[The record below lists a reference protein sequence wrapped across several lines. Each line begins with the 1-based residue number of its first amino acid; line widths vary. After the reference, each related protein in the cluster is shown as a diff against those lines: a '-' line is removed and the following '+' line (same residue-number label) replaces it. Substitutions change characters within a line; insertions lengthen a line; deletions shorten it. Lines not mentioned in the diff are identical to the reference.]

1 MILCTDLVKDSTDAL
16 IRLNGWF
23 PIAESQPLA
32 LDVVALY
39 DSINPSLAIE
49 ALDCALRQC
58 RPQWSHEYLNWLKEL
73 VKHTIYN
80 NKFMYKGNW
89 YLAKKGIPTGG
100 VLSLLLANIT
110 MTYVLNN
117 VLLNNEDDVNANPPG
132 FQGIMRFIDDL
143 GGRWVGPTEPF
154 HKWVQSLNGCTKPR
168 YGIEF
173 TSRIGNEVE
182 FLDILISFDQL
193 GNPITDLFVKPTDA
207 CAKILVT

>member
-1 MILCTDLVKDSTDAL
+1 MIMPSSYPLKFLTTPKICSTEYY
-16 IRLNGWF
+16 IIYEIN
-23 PIAESQPLA
+23 
-32 LDVVALY
+32 
-39 DSINPSLAIE
+39 SINPSLAIE

-58 RPQWSHEYLNWLKEL
+58 RPQWSHKYLNWLKEL
-73 VKHTIYN
+73 VKHTICN

-89 YLAKKGIPTGG
+89 YLTKKGIPTGG
-100 VLSLLLANIT
+100 VLSPLLANIT

-117 VLLNNEDDVNANPPG
+117 VLFNKEEDVNANPRG

-154 HKWVQSLNGCTKPR
+154 HKWVQWLNGCTIPK

-193 GNPITDLFVKPTDA
+193 GNRRPVSS
-207 CAKILVT
+207 VG